1 MITTQECNFFL
12 CENVS
17 SKTDE
22 VLLLSFFF
30 FFLLQRRVRGIL
42 CDVWVAERGLRKG
55 QYSTVEIYFSHENW
69 TVEVEV
75 FNKVHQVPI
84 GISSYVAVA
93 VCIEQLTFKMR
104 GGLINEIVNYMWRSL
119 ECIYWK
125 F

>member
-1 MITTQECNFFL
+1 M
-12 CENVS
+12 
-17 SKTDE
+17 
-22 VLLLSFFF
+22 
-30 FFLLQRRVRGIL
+30 RGIL

-93 VCIEQLTFKMR
+93 VSVQQLFKMPS
-104 GGLINEIVNYMWRSL
+104 GLINENITVVL
-119 ECIYWK
+119 GTLL
-125 F
+125 

>member
-1 MITTQECNFFL
+1 MLFIAWFVFTSRKHIMHHWWSI
-12 CENVS
+12 VY
-17 SKTDE
+17 TDF
-22 VLLLSFFF
+22 SF
-30 FFLLQRRVRGIL
+30 QRRVRGIL

-93 VCIEQLTFKMR
+93 VSVQQFFETPTQM
-104 GGLINEIVNYMWRSL
+104 INENMKVVWGSIFKN
-119 ECIYWK
+119 
-125 F
+125 